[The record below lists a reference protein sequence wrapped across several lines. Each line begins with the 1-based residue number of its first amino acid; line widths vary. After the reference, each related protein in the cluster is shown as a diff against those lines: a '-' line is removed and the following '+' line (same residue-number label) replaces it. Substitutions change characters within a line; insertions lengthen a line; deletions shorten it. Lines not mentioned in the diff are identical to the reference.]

1 MRSLEVLGI
10 IALLLA
16 VIAAPVVL
24 PIHFYRVAKKNRP
37 PRRPRS
43 KSASSAFPV
52 ITHAVPAIPLADDG
66 PGRYRIVGVVAATGT
81 DTKMF
86 IHAETL
92 ANAKVKAELRG
103 VVVTEIVKQ

>member
-1 MRSLEVLGI
+1 MF
-10 IALLLA
+10 LLA
-16 VIAAPVVL
+16 VIARRWSSTTSPCCC
-24 PIHFYRVAKKNRP
+24 NRP

-43 KSASSAFPV
+43 KSAASAFPV
-52 ITHAVPAIPLADDG
+52 ITHAVPAIPLANDG